1 MHTSIRRGIFAA
13 IAIIFSFSISGLWAQ
28 SVGSAGTIHGTV
40 TDATGAIVPGANV
53 TIINPV
59 SGLTRSTTSDSD
71 GHYQFTNLP
80 FNPYHLSVS
89 ITGFAPYS
97 QDVQVQSAVP
107 IALKTVL
114 TVGGTSTVVDVTTS
128 GDLLESDSTFHT
140 DLDRDAFSK
149 LPWAGRSCIEL
160 FFDRWPT
167 DHRPTEQG
175 LLQSASLE
183 LGPVD

>member
-1 MHTSIRRGIFAA
+1 MHTSIRRVIFAA
-13 IAIIFSFSISGLWAQ
+13 FAIYFLFSTSGLWAQ
-28 SVGSAGTIHGTV
+28 LAGSAGTIHGTI

-53 TIINPV
+53 TIVNPV
-59 SGLTRSTTSDSD
+59 SGLSRTTTSDSD

-89 ITGFAPYS
+89 LSGFAPYS

-140 DLDRDAFSK
+140 D
-149 LPWAGRSCIEL
+149 
-160 FFDRWPT
+160 
-167 DHRPTEQG
+167 
-175 LLQSASLE
+175 
-183 LGPVD
+183 